1 MPPPRAS
8 GTGRGVEADLDG
20 CTRIWRRGIEDYQGR
35 LNQPA
40 MPDDLAPLRRLLAHL
55 LTTDPDRFWV
65 AVRTRRD
72 GDRPV
77 VGFAS
82 ASLREGLWFLAMLF
96 VRPGV
101 QADGIGRR

>member
-1 MPPPRAS
+1 M
-8 GTGRGVEADLDG
+8 
-20 CTRIWRRGIEDYQGR
+20 RIWRVGIEDYQGR

-40 MPDDLAPLRRLLAHL
+40 MPDDLAPLRRLLLHL

-65 AVRTRRD
+65 AQRSD
-72 GDRPV
+72 GSGGI

-96 VRPGV
+96 VDPAM